1 MRELIALIFAMLFT
15 AALVSC
21 ASEPTPFK
29 TGKEV
34 SAPKGYTDCIARGD
48 KC

>member
-1 MRELIALIFAMLFT
+1 MRELIAFVFAMLLT
-15 AALVSC
+15 AVLVSC

-34 SAPKGYTDCIARGD
+34 AAPKGYTDCIQRGD